1 MVSRTSIGFL
11 QQTITWYKIRLLEG
25 KLITI
30 VNGLNPGVS
39 VVITIPELGQ
49 YNKGH
54 DWLRSL
60 CFNVSVRDGMVLQWN
75 GVIRITLS

>member
-1 MVSRTSIGFL
+1 MGRGRIAEVVSRTSIGFL

-30 VNGLNPGVS
+30 PA
-39 VVITIPELGQ
+39 LGH
-49 YNKGH
+49 YNKGQ

-60 CFNVSVRDGMVLQWN
+60 CFNVPVRDGMVLQWN